1 MNLIYPAL
9 AQIFWTFVVLVILF
23 RARKAAFMSGEVK
36 IRDIAVSGEAWPER
50 AKLASA
56 NFSNQFESPVL
67 FYALVLIASFCI
79 IMLLHGALFKP
90 FVTGRTFNFM
100 SPSVH
105 NTWIQAGTNRV
116 MNRAKIYFAGIAAL
130 LAMLVGILVVM
141 H

>member
-67 FYALVLIASFCI
+67 FYALVLIATHVGATGW
-79 IMLLHGALFKP
+79 IMATLAWIYVATRIAH
-90 FVTGRTFNFM
+90 
-100 SPSVH
+100 
-105 NTWIQAGTNRV
+105 TWIQAGTNRV

>member
-67 FYALVLIASFCI
+67 FYALVLIATHVGATGW
-79 IMLLHGALFKP
+79 IMATLAWIYVATRIAH
-90 FVTGRTFNFM
+90 
-100 SPSVH
+100 
-105 NTWIQAGTNRV
+105 TWIQVGTNRV

>member
-1 MNLIYPAL
+1 MSLIYPAL
-9 AQIFWTFVVLVILF
+9 AQIFWTLVVLVILF

-36 IRDIAVSGEAWPER
+36 IRDIAVSGDAWPER

-56 NFSNQFESPVL
+56 NFSNQFETPVL
-67 FYALVLIASFCI
+67 FYALVLIATHVGATGW
-79 IMLLHGALFKP
+79 IMATLAWIYVATRIAHTWVQTGA
-90 FVTGRTFNFM
+90 
-100 SPSVH
+100 
-105 NTWIQAGTNRV
+105 NRV